1 MLINYDINQLS
12 GAAERNTNDI
22 IETFNKNGKRID
34 RKDAQLWGYLRS
46 YYDIVSNSQLF
57 TMALPDNVEK
67 LEKESKEDKNSRV
80 KLKTVYAY
88 KNLNSALHA
97 FSAGSLQFKG
107 ESELQ
112 EIGFD
117 ALKKKIENLSLNEAK
132 YLITLKEFDSENLD
146 NYETQVREINN
157 EIESLKMSNKDG
169 LNDEIKSKISKLY
182 GTNNEKTIEQ
192 ICNMIGNCGY
202 SYEKNAGSKCWA
214 DVELICF
221 INNAIKNI
229 ELNNQNEHSDEHT
242 IK

>member
-12 GAAERNTNDI
+12 SAAERNTNAI
-22 IETFNKNGKRID
+22 IETFSKNGKRINQ
-34 RKDAQLWGYLRS
+34 KDAQLWGYLRS

-57 TMALPDNVEK
+57 TMSLPDNVEK

-97 FSAGSLQFKG
+97 FSAESLQFKG

-112 EIGFD
+112 NIGFD
-117 ALKKKIENLSLNEAK
+117 ALKKKTENLSLNEAK

-157 EIESLKMSNKDG
+157 EIFALKMSDKDG
-169 LNDEIKSKISKLY
+169 LKDEIKSKISKLY
-182 GTNNEKTIEQ
+182 GTNNEKTIDQ
-192 ICNMIGNCGY
+192 IYNMIGSCGY

>member
-12 GAAERNTNDI
+12 SAAERNTNAI
-22 IETFNKNGKRID
+22 IETFSKNGKRINQ
-34 RKDAQLWGYLRS
+34 KDAQLWGYLRS

-57 TMALPDNVEK
+57 TMSLPDNVEK

-97 FSAGSLQFKG
+97 FSAESLQFKG

-182 GTNNEKTIEQ
+182 GTNNEKTIKQ

>member
-1 MLINYDINQLS
+1 MS
-12 GAAERNTNDI
+12 
-22 IETFNKNGKRID
+22 
-34 RKDAQLWGYLRS
+34 
-46 YYDIVSNSQLF
+46 
-57 TMALPDNVEK
+57 LPDNVEK

-97 FSAGSLQFKG
+97 FSAESLQFKG

-182 GTNNEKTIEQ
+182 GTNNEKTIKQ

-214 DVELICF
+214 DVELIYF

-229 ELNNQNEHSDEHT
+229 ELNNQNEHT
-242 IK
+242 IKQ

>member
-22 IETFNKNGKRID
+22 IETFNKNGKRINQ
-34 RKDAQLWGYLRS
+34 KDAQLWGYLRS

-57 TMALPDNVEK
+57 TMSLPDNVEK

-97 FSAGSLQFKG
+97 FSAESLQFKG

-169 LNDEIKSKISKLY
+169 LSDEIKSKISKLY

-214 DVELICF
+214 DVELIYF

-229 ELNNQNEHSDEHT
+229 ELNNQNEHT
-242 IK
+242 IKQ

>member
-57 TMALPDNVEK
+57 TMSLPDNVEK

-214 DVELICF
+214 DVELIYF

>member
-12 GAAERNTNDI
+12 SAAERNTNAI
-22 IETFNKNGKRID
+22 IETFIKNGKRINQ
-34 RKDAQLWGYLRS
+34 KDAQLWGYLRS

-57 TMALPDNVEK
+57 TMSLPDNVEK

-97 FSAGSLQFKG
+97 FSAESLQFKG

-182 GTNNEKTIEQ
+182 GTNNEKTIKQ

-214 DVELICF
+214 DVELIYF

-229 ELNNQNEHSDEHT
+229 ELNNQNEHT
-242 IK
+242 IKQ

>member
-57 TMALPDNVEK
+57 TMSLPDNVEK

-169 LNDEIKSKISKLY
+169 LSDEIKSKISKLY

-214 DVELICF
+214 DVELIYF